1 MSDTHARQATP
12 VVAATGGRRRLLVGG
27 SVALASLGLMASAL
41 AAPAQA
47 ATTPRPIAT
56 GWLPYWTSDAS
67 ISSFAANADLFADV
81 SPFWHDT
88 ERGAIPGQIVMV
100 NHLGAAERAS
110 RLAVLRRS
118 GKPII
123 PSITDGTG
131 KGWMSNALSTP
142 AGRSRHALQIV
153 SLVMANGYDG
163 IDLDYEQFAYADS
176 QSSWTTTRGRWAAF
190 VAELSG
196 ALHAR
201 GKLLTAALPT
211 TDYWVYDFAAMGR
224 YLDRARVMTYDY
236 SFDSPGPIAPLPWV
250 LSQTDAALKYIPRSK
265 LFMGVPTYGRDW
277 VVRDGNGNPVVTR
290 ANGTK
295 GSLADCPAGYST
307 KKKEVSAKDTLAYA
321 AAVGATPRRTATSRE
336 ITFQYAKRYSAGGR
350 TCSILREVWGADA
363 LTVAE
368 RTRALLA
375 KGVAGIALWTVG
387 GEDQGQWAD
396 LRKQAWARTP
406 IYQPVISFA
415 APRTAKRGVPARFVA
430 VVRAGGRPLAASPVT
445 LQFKAAGSPH
455 WATVKTSPTGPKGSV
470 VFNILLNRSGDFRIA
485 VPAGPGH
492 TSRVTGAHTVTYLP
506 R

>member
-1 MSDTHARQATP
+1 MTWLMKAPSARRA
-12 VVAATGGRRRLLVGG
+12 RRLLTGG
-27 SVALASLGLMASAL
+27 VAAVALGLTGATLAS
-41 AAPAQA
+41 PAQA
-47 ATTPRPIAT
+47 ASAPRPIVT

-67 ISSFAANADLFADV
+67 ARSFAANADLFADV

-88 ERGAIPGQIVMV
+88 DRGARAGEVVMI
-100 NHLGAAERAS
+100 NHLGGAERAA
-110 RLAVLRRS
+110 RLAILRRS

-131 KGWMSNALSTP
+131 RGWMSTALSTP
-142 AGRSRHALQIV
+142 QGRSQHAFQIV

-163 IDLDYEQFAYADS
+163 IDLDYEQFAYADP
-176 QSSWTTTRGRWAAF
+176 QSTWSVTSKRWAAF
-190 VAELSG
+190 VKELSG

-211 TDYWVYDFAAMGR
+211 TDYWVYDFKSMGM

-250 LSQTDAALKYIPRSK
+250 LEQTDAALKYIPRSK

-277 VVRDGNGNPVVTR
+277 VVRDGSGNPVVTR
-290 ANGTK
+290 GDGRR

-307 KKKEVSAKDTLAYA
+307 KKKEVSAKDTAAYA

-336 ITFQYAKRYSAGGR
+336 VTFQYAKRYSSGGR

-375 KGVAGIALWTVG
+375 KGVAGVALWTVG
-387 GEDQGQWAD
+387 GEDGGQWAD
-396 LRKQAWARTP
+396 LRKQAWSRTP
-406 IYQPVISFA
+406 ISQPVISFA
-415 APRTAKRGVPARFVA
+415 APTTARRGVPARFVA
-430 VVRAGGRPLAASPVT
+430 VVRSGGQALSRTPVT
-445 LQFKAAGSPH
+445 LQFKAVGSPN
-455 WATVKTSPTGPKGSV
+455 WATVKSSPTGAAGKV
-470 VFNILLNRSGDFRIA
+470 VYSILLNRSGDFRVY

-492 TSRVTGAHTVTYLP
+492 TSRVSGARTVRLLP